1 MDSVDSN
8 TLLSQ
13 LSSSQLLADHLT
25 ELNHNLSGIKP
36 QAGDALMLH
45 IVTLIVF
52 QSWTGNMLHA
62 SGKFVPR
69 ILRQLRAIAD
79 KSSSSGSDIRLE
91 QLDLLD
97 KMLVTV
103 LAAAK
108 QELDPLEGTSQPCQ
122 DVYNLGMELS
132 APQA

>member
-1 MDSVDSN
+1 MTVS
-8 TLLSQ
+8 TLTNSFRNLPT
-13 LSSSQLLADHLT
+13 SQLLTAHLT
-25 ELNHNLSGIKP
+25 ELNQNLSDIKP

-69 ILRQLRAIAD
+69 ILRQLRAIAE
-79 KSSSSGSDIRLE
+79 KSSSSDSDIRLE

-97 KMLVTV
+97 KMLATV

-108 QELDPLEGTSQPCQ
+108 QDIDSQERASPCQ
-122 DVYNLGMELS
+122 EVYNLGMKLS
-132 APQA
+132 APRA

>member
-1 MDSVDSN
+1 M
-8 TLLSQ
+8 
-13 LSSSQLLADHLT
+13 T

-69 ILRQLRAIAD
+69 ILRQLRVMAE
-79 KSSSSGSDIRLE
+79 KPSSSGSDTRLE

-97 KMLVTV
+97 KMLATV
-103 LAAAK
+103 LTAAK
-108 QELDPLEGTSQPCQ
+108 QEFDPLEETSQSCQ
-122 DVYNLGMELS
+122 DVYSLGMELS
-132 APQA
+132 VPQA